1 MLSTANRD
9 NRHRQTVSFYNRG
22 KTILLA
28 TSRPITFVSACVVLT
43 DNTELPDMI
52 YMVQEIEE
60 EIEHRGPH
68 SP

>member
-1 MLSTANRD
+1 MSGL
-9 NRHRQTVSFYNRG
+9 
-22 KTILLA
+22 KTEMH
-28 TSRPITFVSACVVLT
+28 VYCVVLT